1 MDVHK
6 NSYSLCAIYGKTGE
20 ILGETKISS
29 DIKLIEKF
37 INNQKRKSMKMLMFW
52 LAMRLGV

>member
-1 MDVHK
+1 MKSIIYIGMDVHK

-37 INNQKRKSMKMLMFW
+37 INNAKKEDQ
-52 LAMRLGV
+52 